1 MQFYLEAGL
10 IILALAFPVSFFA
23 GLSVTIPLAEKR
35 VLIALRE
42 NPESYLNYVRDAF
55 LSMILLPV
63 AGLGFS
69 IVGFMREIKHPT
81 GILDKWWH
89 LLTIFGAFFF
99 SWGAYMLSWTL
110 DNYSEVSQGAGT
122 SSSLDILRPLRTVY
136 AAVLVGDILWLL
148 AGILFMLSPAFRL
161 MLKRKIASTTK

>member
-1 MQFYLEAGL
+1 
-10 IILALAFPVSFFA
+10 
-23 GLSVTIPLAEKR
+23 
-35 VLIALRE
+35 
-42 NPESYLNYVRDAF
+42 
-55 LSMILLPV
+55 
-63 AGLGFS
+63 
-69 IVGFMREIKHPT
+69 
-81 GILDKWWH
+81 
-89 LLTIFGAFFF
+89 
-99 SWGAYMLSWTL
+99 MLSWTL